1 MESNTKNG
9 LKEIK
14 KMILT
19 SEQIEFLKK
28 NIDGFDKFLELDDV
42 DGLLDAISDYQL
54 KVGFQKNDEPNELG
68 LRIEQ
73 IYDEVLDQNDEE

>member
-1 MESNTKNG
+1 
-9 LKEIK
+9 
-14 KMILT
+14 MILT